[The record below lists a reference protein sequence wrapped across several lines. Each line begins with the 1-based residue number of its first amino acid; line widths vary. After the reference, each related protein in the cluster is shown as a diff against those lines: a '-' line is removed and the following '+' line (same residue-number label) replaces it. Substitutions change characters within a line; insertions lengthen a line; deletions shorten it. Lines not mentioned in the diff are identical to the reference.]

1 MRRGA
6 RNCMAEQPNATLQAP
21 PLPPDALELQKLL
34 AVQSS
39 VYDDPTST
47 FLATAQHSV
56 RHTESRARLRLRRLE
71 NAKEQLSR
79 LDKRERAKVDGAC
92 AEIEANSKLL
102 LVMHEDLTHVFTRV
116 RYA

>member
-1 MRRGA
+1 
-6 RNCMAEQPNATLQAP
+6 
-21 PLPPDALELQKLL
+21 LE
-34 AVQSS
+34 S
-39 VYDDPTST
+39 
-47 FLATAQHSV
+47 
-56 RHTESRARLRLRRLE
+56 
-71 NAKEQLSR
+71 AKEQLSR

>member
-1 MRRGA
+1 
-6 RNCMAEQPNATLQAP
+6 
-21 PLPPDALELQKLL
+21 
-34 AVQSS
+34 V
-39 VYDDPTST
+39 
-47 FLATAQHSV
+47 
-56 RHTESRARLRLRRLE
+56 RLRLRRLE
-71 NAKEQLSR
+71 SAKEQLSR